1 MSSLHNL
8 YEHCSVPFQDIV
20 SENDDNVAINFST
33 VTTDEADDEKAEIV
47 DGNTQDDQ
55 SQEDAPELEFM
66 MEEKLRKL
74 YKASHEFGRDQMQIV
89 LQTEP
94 IDCELVSLMTIPFL
108 TREAVK
114 KDHSLLHSYRKVY
127 RALTE
132 GKVDGFDSESTSYF
146 ELLKASYQQMIEFG
160 RTRVQVQDDVG
171 ILESTV
177 IAQVLVTCD
186 EKFSVTDV
194 ATGTLVQ
201 GNGATQTVTH
211 LVRLE
216 VVVQQKFQL
225 GGKGMTEVGSW
236 QIVDWDDLLGG
247 NLWFV

>member
-1 MSSLHNL
+1 
-8 YEHCSVPFQDIV
+8 VID
-20 SENDDNVAINFST
+20 FSI
-33 VTTDEADDEKAEIV
+33 VTTDCEETDNERTEIV
-47 DGNTQDDQ
+47 EGNSQNDE

-74 YKASHEFGRDQMQIV
+74 YEASHEFGRDQMQIV

-94 IDCELVSLMTIPFL
+94 IHCELVSLMTIPFL

-114 KDHSLLHSYRKVY
+114 KDHSLRNSYRKIH
-127 RALTE
+127 RAVVE
-132 GKVDGFDSESTSYF
+132 GKIDGFDSPSFFESVRAVYKQVI
-146 ELLKASYQQMIEFG
+146 ELGS
-160 RTRVQVQDDVG
+160 TTVQIQDDVG

-177 IAQVLVTCD
+177 IAQILVTCD

-201 GNGATQTVTH
+201 GNGNTQTVTH

-216 VVVQQKFQL
+216 VVVQQQL
-225 GGKGMTEVGSW
+225 PLGGGKGTYKVGSW

>member
-1 MSSLHNL
+1 MCALL
-8 YEHCSVPFQDIV
+8 RIYCLAYCEPCSVPFQDIV

-74 YKASHEFGRDQMQIV
+74 YKASHEFGKDQMQIV

-94 IDCELVSLMTIPFL
+94 IACELVSLMTIPFL

-114 KDHSLLHSYRKVY
+114 KDHTLQNLYREVHY
-127 RALTE
+127 
-132 GKVDGFDSESTSYF
+132 GSDSSIFE
-146 ELLKASYQQMIEFG
+146 ELLRHNQKLVQVG
-160 RTRVQVQDDVG
+160 RTRVQTQGNVS

-194 ATGTLVQ
+194 ATGRLVQ
-201 GNGATQTVTH
+201 GNGAAHTVTH

-216 VVVQQKFQL
+216 VVVQHKLVYFPL
-225 GGKGMTEVGSW
+225 GGSESTTEVGSW

-247 NLWFV
+247 NPWFV